1 MKLIQLAAAVL
12 SLATVACVG
21 QSSVGG
27 KQNVYSGG
35 ANSTELGK
43 VVGNDYLAHALTIQ
57 NYQSKKLDDGR
68 LMIQFELFND
78 SDQNLRFSW
87 ALDWFDQQGFK
98 IADATRHWAAVQLGS
113 GGFTTIQQTAPTP
126 AGEHFKLQVSS
137 PNEVH

>member
-1 MKLIQLAAAVL
+1 MKLIQLAAAA
-12 SLATVACVG
+12 LALVGSACVG

-27 KQNVYSGG
+27 KQNTYSGG
-35 ANSTELGK
+35 AHQGELGK
-43 VVGNDYLAHALTIQ
+43 VVGNDYLSRALQIH

-68 LMIQFELFND
+68 LMVQFELFND
-78 SDQNLRFSW
+78 SDQNLRFQW
-87 ALDWFDQQGFK
+87 AIDWFDAQGFK